1 MLVILLFTFK
11 SAGMPVL
18 LIAVIEGA
26 IFLNFSFPAIRHQ
39 NLFFMGYLIVS
50 SIQMGANIDYA
61 IVISSRYLELRH
73 EHRDAAGHRVPAAD
87 RREAITEALNFAFPT
102 IITSGSMMT
111 LAGDF
116 IGQMTSDPCI
126 AGIGQC
132 LGRGTMISILLVM
145 FVLPQILLI
154 GDRIIEKTAF
164 DVEMPVRMREESG
177 TVVVNGTI
185 RGTVNGTVIGVMNAI
200 VRGDVNAVIVSGSME
215 KASGDNIPEIDV
227 KEGAV

>member
-1 MLVILLFTFK
+1 
-11 SAGMPVL
+11 
-18 LIAVIEGA
+18 
-26 IFLNFSFPAIRHQ
+26 
-39 NLFFMGYLIVS
+39 
-50 SIQMGANIDYA
+50 
-61 IVISSRYLELRH
+61 
-73 EHRDAAGHRVPAAD
+73 
-87 RREAITEALNFAFPT
+87 
-102 IITSGSMMT
+102 
-111 LAGDF
+111 
-116 IGQMTSDPCI
+116 
-126 AGIGQC
+126 
-132 LGRGTMISILLVM
+132 MISILLVM